1 MATMSKAPS
10 LFDFMELNEVEVKP
24 KQSIVEV
31 DKKKLKSILESMK
44 RWIND
49 GTLIKSD
56 FYYNI
61 CFWRPYKIEKRYSD
75 EYELRFATSSDS
87 ERMLT
92 AYELNNDIKPLD
104 FLNVGIASGA
114 QRMLKL
120 WIEDNPNGSTLDML
134 NHFRIFEYPHYYTRA
149 KHINKET
156 LEEVAQV
163 LIDFAKLRESLTLTD
178 TKFSFMREHKI
189 RKLEDQSATI
199 PRCFD
204 GLCLEANIMKSLK
217 EANNAGI

>member
-10 LFDFMELNEVEVKP
+10 LFDFMELEEAEVKLE
-24 KQSIVEV
+24 QNIVEV
-31 DKKKLKSILESMK
+31 DEKKLKSILESMK

-49 GTLIKSD
+49 GTLVKSD

-61 CFWRPYKIEKRYSD
+61 CFWRPYRIEKRYSD

-92 AYELNNDIKPLD
+92 AYELNNDIKPSE
-104 FLNVGIASGA
+104 FLSTGIASGA
-114 QRMLKL
+114 QKMLKM
-120 WIEDNPNGSTLDML
+120 WIDNNPNGTTLDML
-134 NHFRIFEYPHYYTRA
+134 NNFRIFNYPSYYTRA
-149 KHINKET
+149 KHTNKEI

-189 RKLEDQSATI
+189 GKLGDHSETM

-217 EANNAGI
+217 EASNEK

>member
-1 MATMSKAPS
+1 MSKAPS
-10 LFDFMELNEVEVKP
+10 LFDFMELEEAEVKLE
-24 KQSIVEV
+24 QNIIEV
-31 DKKKLKSILESMK
+31 DEKKLKSILESMK

-49 GTLIKSD
+49 GTLVKSD

-61 CFWRPYKIEKRYSD
+61 CFWRPYKIEKRFSGE

-114 QRMLKL
+114 QRMIKL
-120 WIEDNPNGSTLDML
+120 WIEDNPSATTLDML
-134 NHFRIFEYPHYYTRA
+134 DHFRIFNYPTYYTRA
-149 KHINKET
+149 KHTSKET

-163 LIDFAKLRESLTLTD
+163 LIDFAKLRESLTLAD

-189 RKLEDQSATI
+189 GKLGDHSTTI

-217 EANNAGI
+217 EASKDD